1 MLQEHSECLSL
12 GASGEC
18 VNGELSGNNIVRN
31 LIILGND
38 KIAGVVSE
46 QICRS
51 ENCVVYIDR
60 STGFSR
66 VLKLLK
72 RRVISPILLA
82 KMAVCEVLR
91 KGRRPDVVFPSIRSN
106 DDLLRAISVH
116 KPDRLILFR
125 AGLIINK
132 SVIASGVPVFNIHAA
147 IVPDYGGIGS
157 IDKAIKDKAYDQYAS
172 VHIVTTR
179 IDEGAV
185 VDRISYKL
193 NPEFSYCQNEAVAYR
208 AGQQLLLRAI
218 GV

>member
-1 MLQEHSECLSL
+1 MK
-12 GASGEC
+12 
-18 VNGELSGNNIVRN
+18 N

-51 ENCVVYIDR
+51 ENCLVYIDR

-66 VLKLLK
+66 ILKLLK
-72 RRVISPILLA
+72 TRAISPVLLA
-82 KMAVCEVLR
+82 KMAACELLR
-91 KGRRPDVVFPSIRSN
+91 KGRRPNVEFPSIRN
-106 DDLLRAISVH
+106 NEDLLQAIFVH

-147 IVPDYGGIGS
+147 TVPDYGGIGS
-157 IDKAIKDKAYDQYAS
+157 IDRAIKDKAYDQYAS
-172 VHIVTTR
+172 LHIVTTR

-185 VDRISYKL
+185 VDKIRYKL
-193 NPEFSYCQNEAVAYR
+193 NPEFSYCQNEDVAYR